1 MTPDGDAAPGRF
13 APDGDRWQ
21 FAGTLTFRDAGAVFT
36 ASEQLPLPASGIVD
50 LRGLAHA
57 DSSALAVLLALK
69 RRAAVERIPLSF
81 EAMPAALD
89 SLARVYGLEPLLTS

>member
-1 MTPDGDAAPGRF
+1 MTSEVDAAPGRF
-13 APDGDRWQ
+13 EPDGNRWQ

-36 ASEQLPLPASGIVD
+36 ASEELPLPASGIVD
-50 LRGLAHA
+50 LRGLVHA

-69 RRAAVERIPLSF
+69 RRAAAEKVSLSF

-89 SLARVYGLEPLLTS
+89 SLARVYGVEPLLLS